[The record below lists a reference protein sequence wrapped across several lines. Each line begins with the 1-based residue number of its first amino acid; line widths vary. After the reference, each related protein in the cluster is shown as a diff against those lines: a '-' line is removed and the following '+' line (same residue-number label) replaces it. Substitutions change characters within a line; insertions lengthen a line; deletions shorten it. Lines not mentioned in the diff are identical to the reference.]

1 MDERMRKMKMAQGA
15 QWMKDQAASGMSKQA
30 WCKEHDIPRGTF
42 FYYQRVLW
50 KKLLDEHPVIEEK
63 ADDAIAG
70 AMMPPALVE
79 IPVCPS
85 SEEAPAGPV
94 PTLKAPGPAAPVAVE
109 GRVEISCGAFSVNI
123 PEGIS
128 EKALTRILKAVKNA
142 D

>member
-42 FYYQRVLW
+42 FYYQRVLR

-94 PTLKAPGPAAPVAVE
+94 PTLKAPDPAAPVAVE
-109 GRVEISCGAFSVNI
+109 ERVEISCGAFSVNI
-123 PEGIS
+123 SEGIS

>member
-1 MDERMRKMKMAQGA
+1 
-15 QWMKDQAASGMSKQA
+15 MKDQAASGMSKQA

-42 FYYQRVLW
+42 FYYQRVLR

-94 PTLKAPGPAAPVAVE
+94 PTLKAPVLQPLLRLKGGWRSPAVP
-109 GRVEISCGAFSVNI
+109 F
-123 PEGIS
+123 P
-128 EKALTRILKAVKNA
+128 
-142 D
+142 